1 MCMCVYTYKL
11 NASAVNGFN
20 VIQSFFKQRSE
31 NEERLHSKANF
42 KVQTN

>member
-1 MCMCVYTYKL
+1 MPQPWMDL
-11 NASAVNGFN
+11 I